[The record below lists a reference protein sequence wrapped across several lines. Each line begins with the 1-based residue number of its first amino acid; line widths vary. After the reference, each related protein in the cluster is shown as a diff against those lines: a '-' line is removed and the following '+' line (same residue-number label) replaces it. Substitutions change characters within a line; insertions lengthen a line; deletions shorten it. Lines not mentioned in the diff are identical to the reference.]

1 VDDAKGWVAGV
12 FDRAAPSYDQA
23 AGRYHEYFG
32 ERLVDLAGVRGGD
45 AVLDVACGRGAALL
59 PAASRAGAAGTVVGI
74 DLSPEMVRLAREAL
88 DAAGVVADVQV
99 MDAEKLQFPASTFR
113 VVVCAF
119 GVFFLT
125 DPERA
130 VADFCRVLVP
140 GGVLGVSTWDRE
152 DPRWAWE
159 DDLFADVD
167 VPRRAVVRPFGSPA
181 LVEELLVRAGL
192 EGVAVRTEDYEVH
205 IADAAEWWAWKWS
218 YSLRGVLEQ
227 LPEERLEGL
236 RRQVGARFD
245 AMPTPGPH
253 PLRLSA
259 VMATGHRPR

>member
-99 MDAEKLQFPASTFR
+99 MDAEKLQFLASTFR

-167 VPRRAVVRPFGSPA
+167 VPGELWCGRSAALRWSKSSWSGPGSRASPYVPRTTRFTSPMRPSGGRGSGPTACGAFSNSCRRSGWSDCAARWAHASTPCRRPGHIRCVSP
-181 LVEELLVRAGL
+181 R
-192 EGVAVRTEDYEVH
+192 
-205 IADAAEWWAWKWS
+205 
-218 YSLRGVLEQ
+218 
-227 LPEERLEGL
+227 
-236 RRQVGARFD
+236 
-245 AMPTPGPH
+245 
-253 PLRLSA
+253 
-259 VMATGHRPR
+259 